1 MHVFKRNLSGRLWLS
16 MLLVASMYLTCA
28 VGPPPRPAS
37 AQPSSARSEG
47 TLTLSVTVRPDGTW
61 VGEGLVSFLV
71 PSLAP
76 SAQDEGLDMQVQRE
90 AAAIFRDH
98 DIRPIWRKLRSS
110 QDALTYAL
118 SVEGDDASEITE
130 AALQAGY
137 AVEWLTGP
145 VKLELHGA
153 VRAGQTMTITL
164 PGNPST
170 GYSWE
175 VETLGGTAL
184 SQAGDVETRQVA
196 RGLGV
201 PAQQV
206 IRLWAAE
213 TGQTGLRLAY
223 RRAWETEHLPNVAI
237 SVDADGPDLAR
248 ICAMLSTEIPARA
261 SAARAQDEDSQRHSP
276 APEQADPYSSLQS
289 IPEAYN
295 WCDTHGGCPP
305 VRNQGRCGSCWAFG
319 TVGPLEAWIKYGG
332 REGSVDL
339 AEQYLLSCNTH
350 GWGCDGGWWAH
361 DYHWN
366 RMPPGE
372 PQAGAVLES
381 AFPYQAS
388 EISCAG
394 PYDHPFKMTSWDY
407 IGDGHSVPPVAAIK
421 DAIYAFGPVGVALCV
436 GNQFDRYTGGVFQA
450 DETCDYAV
458 NHAVVLVGWDD
469 ADQAWILRNSWGP
482 DWGEDGYMRILYGTS
497 NVGYAANYVV
507 YTPAAAPERV
517 YYYLPVVIGSI
528 ISALSTPIR

>member
-1 MHVFKRNLSGRLWLS
+1 MFKRNLSGRLWLS

-47 TLTLSVTVRPDGTW
+47 TLTLSVTVHPDGTW
-61 VGEGLVSFLV
+61 VGEGLISFLV

-76 SAQDEGLDMQVQRE
+76 SAQDEGLDVQVQRE
-90 AAAIFRDH
+90 AAAIFRDR
-98 DIRPIWRKLRSS
+98 DIRPTWRKLRSG

-153 VRAGQTMTITL
+153 VRAGQAMTITL

-170 GYSWE
+170 GYGWE
-175 VETLGGTAL
+175 VGTLGGAAL
-184 SQAGDVETRQVA
+184 SQVGEVETRQVTE
-196 RGLGV
+196 GLGV

-206 IRLWAAE
+206 VRLRARG
-213 TGQTGLRLAY
+213 TGQTGFRLIY
-223 RRAWETEHLPNVAI
+223 RRAWETERPPKVVI
-237 SVDADGPDLAR
+237 SVRADGLDVANM
-248 ICAMLSTEIPARA
+248 CSTLSTGLPAHA
-261 SAARAQDEDSQRHSP
+261 PAARVRDEDPQRHSP
-276 APEQADPYSSLQS
+276 APEQAHPYSPLESV
-289 IPEAYN
+289 PEAYN
-295 WCDTHGGCPP
+295 WCDAHGGCPP
-305 VRNQGRCGSCWAFG
+305 VRNQGPCGSCWAFG
-319 TVGPLEAWIKYGG
+319 TVGPLEAWIEYANGARG
-332 REGSVDL
+332 IDL

-350 GWGCDGGWWAH
+350 DWGCDGGWWAH

-366 RMPPGE
+366 KMPPGE
-372 PQAGAVLES
+372 SQAGAVTES
-381 AFPYQAS
+381 AFPYRAS
-388 EISCAG
+388 EVSCAG
-394 PYDHPFKMTSWDY
+394 PYNHPYQVTAWDY
-407 IGDGHSVPPVAAIK
+407 VGDGHSVPSVAAIK
-421 DAIYAFGPVGVALCV
+421 EAIYTFGPVGVALCV
-436 GNQFDRYTGGVFQA
+436 GNQFDRYTGGVFQT
-450 DETCDYAV
+450 DETCNYAV

-482 DWGEDGYMRILYGTS
+482 DWGEDGYMRIRYGTS

-517 YYYLPVVIGSI
+517 YYYLPVVMRSPGS
-528 ISALSTPIR
+528 SAANLTK